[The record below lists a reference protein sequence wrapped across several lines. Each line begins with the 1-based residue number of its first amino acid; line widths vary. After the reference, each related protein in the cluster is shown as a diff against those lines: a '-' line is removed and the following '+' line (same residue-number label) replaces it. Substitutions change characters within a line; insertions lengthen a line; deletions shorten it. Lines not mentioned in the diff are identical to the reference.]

1 MIGIVSYGAYVPMWR
16 MDRGEIARAVG
27 TLSARGERAVA
38 SWDEDSLSMAVEAGL
53 DCLTGI
59 DPKEIDTLYFATV
72 SSPLK
77 EKQASSIIATALDL
91 KENVHTCDV
100 TNSTRAAT
108 IAVQGAVDAIK
119 AGGAKK
125 GLVIASDCRPVMLG
139 SASEQTY
146 GDAAAALLIGEGET
160 IADIESFSTLSDAIP
175 GPWRRETDTFPK
187 MFEAKLDR
195 KYGLLKDVPEAIGE
209 LLKKCNLEIK
219 DISKFAL
226 YAPDPRGYVDLTR
239 TLGIDAA
246 MQLENPLFDTVGIT
260 GTPHCLLLL
269 VSALEKAEPDQRI
282 ACVSY
287 GEGSDAV
294 LIRTTDRVEQ
304 IKGQRR
310 GTGFIAS
317 KRMLPSYGRFYEFK
331 RAMETDSSG
340 ERVESASVVKYW
352 RDEKWGVRLY
362 GMRCNNCG
370 TLQYPISRCCMM
382 CGEKDN
388 HEDVKLVRNGKVFA
402 YTHDY
407 LLGPGSVPGDGTNPC
422 TRVIVDLEDGC
433 RMWLEMSD
441 NELAEV
447 EIDMP
452 VELTFRLFRKTGGF
466 PYYGW
471 RARPAR

>member
-16 MDRGEIARAVG
+16 MDRGEIARAAG

-59 DPKEIDTLYFATV
+59 DPKEIDALYFATV

-77 EKQASSIIATALDL
+77 EKQASSIIASALDL
-91 KENVHTCDV
+91 KENVNTSDV
-100 TNSTRAAT
+100 TDSTRAAT
-108 IAVQGAVDAIK
+108 SAVQAAFNAIK
-119 AGGAKK
+119 AGSARKV
-125 GLVIASDCRPVMLG
+125 LVVAADSRPVMMG
-139 SASEQTY
+139 SEFEQVS
-146 GDAAAALLIGEGET
+146 GDGAAALLIGEGDT
-160 IADIESFSTLSDAIP
+160 TADIEAFSTVSDAIP
-175 GPWRRETDTFPK
+175 GPWRRETDAFPR
-187 MFEAKLDR
+187 MFAAKLDR
-195 KYGLLKDVPEAIGE
+195 IYGLLKDVPQAISE
-209 LLKKCNLEIK
+209 LLEKCNLEVK

-226 YAPDPRGYVDLTR
+226 YAPDPRGYFNLARD
-239 TLGIDAA
+239 LGIEA
-246 MQLENPLFDTVGIT
+246 MTQVENPLFETVGIT

-269 VSALEKAEPDQRI
+269 VAALEKAEPDQRI
-282 ACVSY
+282 VCASY
-287 GEGSDAV
+287 GEGSDAI
-294 LIRTTDRVEQ
+294 LIRTTEKVEQ
-304 IKGQRR
+304 IKDKRK

-317 KRMLPSYGRFYEFK
+317 KRMLPSYGRFYDFK
-331 RAMETDSSG
+331 KAMEAGDARPDGS
-340 ERVESASVVKYW
+340 SVVKYW
-352 RDEKWGVRLY
+352 RDEKWGIRLY

-370 TLQYPISRCCMM
+370 TLQYPISRCCMI

-388 HEDVKLVRNGKVFA
+388 HEDVKLARRGKVFA

-407 LLGPGSVPGDGTNPC
+407 LLGPGSIPGDGTNPC

-433 RMWLEMSD
+433 RMWMEMSD
-441 NELAEV
+441 NEIAEV
-447 EIDMP
+447 KIDMP